1 MAALYAGNG
10 FGYCAKMAL
19 NGAFTAL
26 AKQQKALNI
35 RFKGNE

>member
-1 MAALYAGNG
+1 
-10 FGYCAKMAL
+10 MAL